1 MKQNLVNRIISDK
14 WQVLQHVG
22 SGGVGSVFEGRHTST
37 HKRCAVKILH
47 SEHEIREGIIER
59 FYQEV
64 LVLRRLRH
72 PGIVEVFEFGFEED
86 LGFYLVMEY
95 LEGCSLS
102 DMLKRLYGD
111 IPLEWI
117 YRWFNSVCDAM
128 SYSHQKEVVHRDLK
142 PDHIFFVGGPER
154 DDNIKIIDFGIAK
167 FSMGENPNLTQSGT
181 TLGTPRYLSPE
192 QAMGKDIDHRAD
204 IYALSV
210 ILFEL
215 LTRQSL
221 FRAESSLQYMMHHA
235 YTEPP
240 TLSMVRQDRNFPE
253 ELERLVAEGLAKDPN
268 ERPESM
274 AVFKERLFTGM
285 KDMLRTEELSI
296 LTDTKEPA
304 VDSSM
309 YRISKQAQNPSPS
322 SRKVKIGGASEAPLP
337 ESNNVLDQLA
347 HELANEPLPE
357 RKKAKMRAAKLSGQ
371 TKTLQKLI
379 TAPESRRYVLIIGG
393 ALCLLLLGTFFG
405 VLLGGRGSKVEKRHV
420 PAKRMDQ
427 RTAPPERRLQGAET
441 EAGFA
446 DAGDE
451 DDDDED
457 SEAIEEAA
465 PLDGGPAEREVKRP
479 KSKEDW
485 LKVIQSKLNRQK
497 KDRARIE
504 RLLREIREKQKAKEQ
519 AVPDQVGKGAT
530 PKKQTA
536 PATKSDGKKKSPTK
550 KSQRQKGK

>member
-14 WQVLQHVG
+14 WRVLQHVG
-22 SGGVGSVFEGRHTST
+22 SGGVGSVFEGRHTT
-37 HKRCAVKILH
+37 TDKRCAIKILH
-47 SEHEIREGIIER
+47 AEHEIREGIIER
-59 FYQEV
+59 FYQEI
-64 LVLRRLRH
+64 LILRRLRH

-102 DMLKRLYGD
+102 DMLKKLYGD
-111 IPLEWI
+111 VPLEWI
-117 YRWFNSVCDAM
+117 YRWFNLVCDAM

-142 PDHIFFVGGPER
+142 PDHVFFVGGPER

-167 FSMGENPNLTQSGT
+167 FTMGENPNLTQSGT

-192 QAMGKDIDHRAD
+192 QAMGKEIDHRAD

-253 ELERLVAEGLAKDPN
+253 ELEKLVADGLAKDPN

-274 AVFKERLFTGM
+274 AVFKERLFNGM
-285 KDMLRTEELSI
+285 KDMLRTEELSV
-296 LTDTKEPA
+296 LTDTQEPA
-304 VDSSM
+304 GDSSM
-309 YRISKQAQNPSPS
+309 YRISKQTQTPSPS
-322 SRKVKIGGASEAPLP
+322 SRKIKIGGTTEAPPP
-337 ESNNVLDQLA
+337 ESDNVLDQLA

-371 TKTLQKLI
+371 TKSLQKFI
-379 TAPESRRYVLIIGG
+379 TSPESRRYVFVIVG

-405 VLLGGRGSKVEKRHV
+405 VMLGGRGSNVEKPRV
-420 PAKRMDQ
+420 PSN
-427 RTAPPERRLQGAET
+427 RTSTRAIPPGRRLVSVEAE
-441 EAGFA
+441 AVLA
-446 DAGDE
+446 DAGE
-451 DDDDED
+451 NDDDED
-457 SEAIEEAA
+457 DEAVEEAVFQ
-465 PLDGGPAEREVKRP
+465 DGGPAEKDAKKP

-485 LKVIQSKLNRQK
+485 LKVIQSKLNKQK
-497 KDRARIE
+497 KDKARVE
-504 RLLREIREKQKAKEQ
+504 RLLREIREKQKAKEN
-519 AVPDQVGKGAT
+519 VTPDQDPKGTQKGKQLT
-530 PKKQTA
+530 PAKKPRDKKQN
-536 PATKSDGKKKSPTK
+536 PKKKSTDK
-550 KSQRQKGK
+550 